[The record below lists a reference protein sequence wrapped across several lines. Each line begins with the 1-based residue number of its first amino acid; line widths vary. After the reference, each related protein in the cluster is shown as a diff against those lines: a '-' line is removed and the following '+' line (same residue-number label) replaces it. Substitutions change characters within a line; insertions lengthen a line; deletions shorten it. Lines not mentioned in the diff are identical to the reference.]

1 MDHPI
6 RTRRGFDRC
15 DKASAT
21 AVARR
26 RAQKPAAATPTSPR
40 STCAPGAT
48 PRASPARAPRTL
60 APATATPAAVDAV
73 RVPQRHDDT
82 CSTWRYLFR
91 TGEPG
96 LDVVR
101 ESQLHRFA
109 ATDLVDEVV
118 ALDDAWRRQRFCLD
132 KVRQELNS
140 TSKRIGKLK
149 VGKQDDAAKELMDHT
164 NEAKKRQ
171 AAMEAEVHKAKAT
184 RDATLISI
192 GNILHKSVPVSA
204 DEANNVPLRTFGE
217 RRMEEGLKNHLDL
230 CLMLDIVDLKKGVAA
245 AGGRGYYL
253 KEEGY
258 KLIQTPLMMTKEA
271 MGKCAQL
278 SQYDEELY
286 KLEGEGKFLIAT
298 SEQPLACYHQ
308 GEQIH
313 PDQLPIRYVEAGSH
327 GRDTA
332 GIYRTHE
339 FQKIEQFCITGP
351 DGDES
356 WEMHEE
362 MIKNSEDFYRELG
375 IAGQIVNVVSGAL
388 NIAAAKKYDLERWFP
403 ASKNYR
409 ELVSCSNCTD
419 YQARRLGITNGQRKR
434 DERSKKY
441 VHTLNSTL
449 TATERT
455 LCCILETYQKEDGVE
470 VPKVLQP
477 YMCGIDFL
485 PFKKPL
491 DGKQAALS
499 KSKKSKGNVA
509 RAG

>member
-1 MDHPI
+1 MLDL
-6 RTRRGFDRC
+6 
-15 DKASAT
+15 K
-21 AVARR
+21 
-26 RAQKPAAATPTSPR
+26 
-40 STCAPGAT
+40 
-48 PRASPARAPRTL
+48 
-60 APATATPAAVDAV
+60 
-73 RVPQRHDDT
+73 
-82 CSTWRYLFR
+82 LFR
-91 TGEPG
+91 AGNPG
-96 LDVVR
+96 LDLVR

-109 ATDLVDEVV
+109 AAELVDEVV

-140 TSKRIGKLK
+140 TTKRIGELK
-149 VGKQDDAAKELMDHT
+149 VAKQDEEAANELVEHT
-164 NEAKKRQ
+164 NEIKKKQ
-171 AAMEAEVHKAKAT
+171 AGMEAEVQKAKAAL
-184 RDATLISI
+184 DAALISI
-192 GNILHKSVPVSA
+192 GNILHMSVPVNA
-204 DEANNVPLRTFGE
+204 DETNNVALRTFGE
-217 RRMEEGLKNHLDL
+217 RRMEEAGLKNHVDL

-253 KEEGY
+253 KEDGALLNLALINFGVAFLRKRGY

-313 PDQLPIRYVEAGSH
+313 PEQLPIRYVGYSTCFRKEAGSH

-332 GIYRTHE
+332 GIFRTHE
-339 FQKIEQFCITGP
+339 FQKVEQFCITSP
-351 DGDES
+351 DGNES

-375 IAGQIVNVVSGAL
+375 IAGQVVNVVSGAL
-388 NIAAAKKYDLERWFP
+388 NNAAAKKYDLEGWFP
-403 ASKNYR
+403 ASKEYR

-419 YQARRLGITNGQRKR
+419 YQARRLGITYGQRKR

-449 TATERT
+449 TATQRT
-455 LCCILETYQKEDGVE
+455 LCCILETYQEEDGVE

-491 DGKQAALS
+491 DGEQAARS
-499 KSKKSKGNVA
+499 KSKKPKSNGNVA
-509 RAG
+509 